1 METAQLKP
9 VAFTKKKI
17 VKRPL
22 TAFDLAILNLGIKLT
37 PVKKD

>member
-1 METAQLKP
+1 METIQLHP
-9 VAFTKKKI
+9 TGITKKKT

>member
-1 METAQLKP
+1 METIQLKP
-9 VAFTKKKI
+9 AGISKKKT

-37 PVKKD
+37 PIKKE